1 MGLFCGMYALLTIFA
16 FKDQNRWAWNC
27 IAIADPIWV
36 VVDSVASIPA
46 GVYLEAVFNLVF
58 LIAVMIP
65 LIKTYR
71 FFYAKSDSLIEAK
84 QNGELL

>member
-1 MGLFCGMYALLTIFA
+1 MYALLTIFA
-16 FKDQNRWAWNC
+16 FKDQNLWAWNC
-27 IAIADPIWV
+27 IAIAVPIWV
-36 VVDSVASIPA
+36 VVDYVASIQA

-71 FFYAKSDSLIEAK
+71 YFYAKSDSLIEAK